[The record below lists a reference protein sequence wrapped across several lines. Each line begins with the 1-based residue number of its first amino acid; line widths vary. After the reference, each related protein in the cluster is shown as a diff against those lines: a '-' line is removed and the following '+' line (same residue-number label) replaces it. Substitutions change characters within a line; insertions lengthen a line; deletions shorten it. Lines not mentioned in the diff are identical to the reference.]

1 MQAPTHHFMSAL
13 NDTPSNSDTLVCKPT
28 KWFFWRALMMLLMFV
43 VFIVLF
49 LQDGITGYREK
60 NLQYYLYENFQN
72 AGMEFQRM
80 QDAGG
85 FSESQWEE
93 YASNAKC
100 SFPDDAQDIMPR
112 GTDFEMAWPASLAR
126 NYEMLSLK
134 GGQNGAIKLWEEYAA
149 ERKWDAAPIDQPMH
163 AGKIREQFY
172 AAGVTGLLALTTL
185 YFLVRTMR
193 RNIRV
198 DNEALYAQDGRRVP
212 YGDMIRV
219 DKRNWE
225 TKGLALIYYMD
236 GEVEKKV
243 KLDGMVYGQFKEENG
258 APAEQLLRH
267 VMKHFKGEVIEYV
280 DDNEIASDELD
291 SVDHP
296 AGETT
301 ETN

>member
-1 MQAPTHHFMSAL
+1 MQAPARHFMSGL
-13 NDTPSNSDTLVCKPT
+13 EESTNSPDRLVCKPT
-28 KWFFWRALMMLLMFV
+28 KWFFWRAFLMLLMFV

-85 FSESQWEE
+85 FSESKWKE

-100 SFPDDAQDIMPR
+100 SFPDDAQDILPR
-112 GTDFEMAWPASLAR
+112 GTDFEMAWPASLAS
-126 NYEMLSLK
+126 NYEMLSQK

-149 ERKWDAAPIDQPMH
+149 ERKWDAAPIDHPMD

-172 AAGVTGLLALTTL
+172 AAGVTGLLALATL

-193 RNIRV
+193 RTISA
-198 DNEALYAQDGRRVP
+198 DSEALYTQDGRRVP
-212 YGDMIRV
+212 YENMVRV
-219 DKRNWE
+219 DKRNWD
-225 TKGLALIYYMD
+225 TKGLALVYYMD

-243 KLDGMVYGQFKEENG
+243 KLDGMVYGQFKEEDG
-258 APAEQLLRH
+258 APAERLFRH
-267 VMKHFKGEVIEYV
+267 LMKHFKGEVIEYI
-280 DDNEIASDELD
+280 DDEEAPKDDPESTD
-291 SVDHP
+291 SP
-296 AGETT
+296 SSETSA
-301 ETN
+301 EN